1 MQPPKAPHAKT
12 AEQVME
18 ELAVSRAGLSQAEAG
33 KRLSEYG
40 KNALTEEKVSKLQV
54 FLRQFKSVLV
64 YVLIAAAA
72 LTAALGEWQDL
83 AMIIGIIIINGM
95 IGFWQELRA
104 EASISAL
111 KKLTESRM
119 SVVRGGQ
126 VSSIPSSDLVPG
138 DIVTIGEGDLVSA
151 DIRLI
156 ESTGFMVDEATITG
170 ESVPDSKEPE
180 IVLDEETP
188 PFEQD
193 NMLFSGT
200 AAVRGSAL
208 GVVVKTGCATYLASI
223 AEKGKEAAPE
233 SPLTKAIASFSKR
246 YVTILLALFAI
257 VTAIG
262 FAQGRELA
270 DLAYLLVAQLV
281 SALPEGLPLVVT
293 ITMVVGATALSKKKT
308 LVRHLPAVETLG
320 SATVIA
326 SDKTGTITEGKLKVS
341 EAESCDGEGKRLRLI
356 ASLCNDSSGTGG
368 DPLDLALAQ
377 WVGVSEYSRLRAE
390 NPRVWE
396 YPFDTK
402 LRMMASANESDG
414 RRRLY
419 VKGAFDELAKMDA
432 DAGRKSRMGE
442 AQDRMAAR
450 GLRVLAFG
458 EGEFSSEDPK
468 EWRIDLCGLVGF
480 MDPPKEGVR
489 EAVLTSKKA
498 GIKVMMITGDYP
510 LTAKAIA
517 QSVGIW
523 EEGDRVL
530 LGKEIEALPARD
542 VYGALKGATVLARV
556 LPETKYRVV
565 KALQENGEIVAVS
578 GDGVNDVPALKV
590 ADLGIAMGSGTE
602 AAKGVAK
609 MVITDNSL
617 KVIVDAIRTGRV
629 IADNIRKVVYY
640 LISTGL
646 HQIFLITLA
655 IFAGLPMPLL
665 PIQILWENLVTDGT
679 QDKVFAL
686 AKAEGNVMRRSPN
699 KAKGQFFDRVQ
710 MARTLTFGLIM
721 GVINFIGYW
730 VLLGEYTYVEVLSI
744 TFTAVVFSQWVN
756 GIMAQ
761 KESEPFLVNI
771 RRSLTIN
778 KWIFVGTGAGMALQL
793 FAVYAVPG
801 WFGIVPLDLDMWLMV
816 GALCAAT
823 FLVVEVRKWAE
834 HLMRRRRKGRALG

>member
-1 MQPPKAPHAKT
+1 M
-12 AEQVME
+12 
-18 ELAVSRAGLSQAEAG
+18 AVSRTGLSESEACE
-33 KRLSEYG
+33 RLSKYG
-40 KNALTEEKVSKLQV
+40 KNVLTEEKTSKLQV

-83 AMIIGIIIINGM
+83 IMIAGIIIINGV

-119 SVVRGGQ
+119 SVIRGGV

-138 DIVTIGEGDLVSA
+138 DIVSIGEGDIISA

-156 ESTGFMVDEATITG
+156 ESAGFMVDEAMITG

-180 IVLDEETP
+180 MVLDEEAP

-200 AAVRGSAL
+200 TAVRGNAL
-208 GVVVKTGCATYLASI
+208 GVVVKTGRMTYLASI
-223 AEKGKEAAPE
+223 AEKGKESAPE
-233 SPLTKAIASFSKR
+233 SPLTRAIASFSKR
-246 YVTILLALFAI
+246 YVAVLMVLFAV

-262 FAQGRELA
+262 FAQGRALA

-341 EAESCDGEGKRLRLI
+341 EEESCDSEGKRLRLI
-356 ASLCNDSSGTGG
+356 ASLCNDSSGNGG
-368 DPLDLALAQ
+368 DPLDMALAQ
-377 WVGVSEYSRLRAE
+377 WVGIDEYNRLRAE

-402 LRMMASANESDG
+402 LRLMGTANESNG
-414 RRRLY
+414 KKRLY
-419 VKGAFDELAKMDA
+419 VKGAFDELAKMDS
-432 DAGRKSRMGE
+432 DMERKSRMGE

-458 EGEFSSEDPK
+458 EGKFTSEDPK
-468 EWRIDLCGLVGF
+468 EWKLDLCGIIGF

-523 EEGDRVL
+523 EEGDKVL
-530 LGKEIEALPARD
+530 LGKDIEALPVHD
-542 VYGALKGATVLARV
+542 VYKALKGATVLARV

-565 KALQENGEIVAVS
+565 KALQENGEIVAVT
-578 GDGVNDVPALKV
+578 GDGINDVPALKV

-609 MVITDNSL
+609 MIITDNSL
-617 KVIVDAIRTGRV
+617 KVIVDAIKTGRV

-646 HQIFLITLA
+646 HQIFLITFS
-655 IFAGLPMPLL
+655 IFAGLPMPML

-679 QDKVFAL
+679 QDKFFAL
-686 AKAEGNVMRRSPN
+686 AKAEGDVMRRSPN
-699 KAKGQFFDRVQ
+699 KAKGQFFDKVQ
-710 MARTLTFGLIM
+710 MGRTLTFGLIM

-730 VLLGEYTYVEVLSI
+730 AMLGRYTYVEVLSI

-756 GIMAQ
+756 GILAQ
-761 KESEPFLVNI
+761 KESEPFIINI
-771 RRSLTIN
+771 KRSLTIN
-778 KWIFVGTGAGMALQL
+778 KWIFVGTGIGVALQL
-793 FAVYAVPG
+793 FAVYGAPD
-801 WFGIVPLDLDMWLMV
+801 WFGIVPLDLNMWLMV

-823 FLVVEVRKWAE
+823 FIVVELRKWAE
-834 HLMRRRRKGRALG
+834 YLMRRRGHKKAQS